1 MKDFLGHGTSFKF
14 ASLFVGTEQ
23 TEVHGTDFFD
33 GSTLTRLCDGVWPP
47 IPSGRASIIAA
58 RMDAS
63 RNSRNASLWRAGMP
77 AYGGN
82 MSSWSVILMTARCSP
97 SMVALMPGWV
107 LARSAPIQ
115 FRLVSTTQKVPRT
128 LRAHPISS
136 AIKKRHS
143 AQKKS
148 AKKRPGRR
156 LSGRCVRGC

>member
-1 MKDFLGHGTSFKF
+1 MALMAQSNGSRSASNPVNFCQFL
-14 ASLFVGTEQ
+14 SLETVNPNQEKTEH
-23 TEVHGTDFFD
+23 TEVHGTNFFD

-63 RNSRNASLWRAGMP
+63 RNRRNASLWRAGTP

-82 MSSWSVILMTARCSP
+82 MSSWSVILMTARCGP

-115 FRLVSTTQKVPRT
+115 FR
-128 LRAHPISS
+128 
-136 AIKKRHS
+136 
-143 AQKKS
+143 
-148 AKKRPGRR
+148 
-156 LSGRCVRGC
+156 